1 MFICATLLFLPIM
14 IGLLRIL
21 SFWLTKILTR
31 ILNIKWLTITII
43 SIISVLWGIIEILSL
58 WSYNG
63 KMNEWNIFTSI
74 VCTLIALSVTFTII
88 ISTAIAYEMD
98 ETELN

>member
-1 MFICATLLFLPIM
+1 M
-14 IGLLRIL
+14 
-21 SFWLTKILTR
+21 
-31 ILNIKWLTITII
+31 
-43 SIISVLWGIIEILSL
+43 WGIIEILSL